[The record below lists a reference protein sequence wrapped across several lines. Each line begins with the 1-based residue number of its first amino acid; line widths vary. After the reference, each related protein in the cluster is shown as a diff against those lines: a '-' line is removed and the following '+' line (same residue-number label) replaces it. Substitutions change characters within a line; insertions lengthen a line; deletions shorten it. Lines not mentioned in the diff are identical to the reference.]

1 TIALLTNQI
10 IRGEEKVE
18 TSEQLDP
25 SMYIRNGG
33 MYGNQMLGG
42 MGSNGYNQLTNPMMT
57 NTFSFS
63 CKCASKI
70 PNALAP
76 SPTDANAAA
85 QQQIQ
90 QLQEQVRKLTE
101 QVNRQ
106 SIAKSG
112 FEQFNSL
119 IAMAQSMDC
128 SCSGN
133 SQDLYSS
140 LLGGGMGGLG
150 GFGGMGGMNGLNG
163 LNGMGMNN
171 INSIERFPQSFP
183 STFSQ
188 TMSGAL
194 GGTGIFPGNGAQM
207 GGVPIA
213 TPTFPINTSPY
224 SGRFPYKDRR

>member
-1 TIALLTNQI
+1 MMMNRRIVLLTSTLLSLQI
-10 IRGEEKVE
+10 IECEERREEKVV

-25 SMYIRNGG
+25 SLYIRNGG
-33 MYGNQMLGG
+33 LYGNQMLGG
-42 MGSNGYNQLTNPMMT
+42 FGSNGGFNQMNNPMMT
-57 NTFSFS
+57 NSFAFT

-70 PNALAP
+70 PNIFAP
-76 SPTDANAAA
+76 SPTDTNAAA

-128 SCSGN
+128 SCTGN

-140 LLGGGMGGLG
+140 LMGGMN
-150 GFGGMGGMNGLNG
+150 GMNGLNG
-163 LNGMGMNN
+163 LNGMNLNGMGMV
-171 INSIERFPQSFP
+171 SFK
-183 STFSQ
+183 
-188 TMSGAL
+188 L
-194 GGTGIFPGNGAQM
+194 
-207 GGVPIA
+207 
-213 TPTFPINTSPY
+213 
-224 SGRFPYKDRR
+224 